1 MKRYLVFILLSIL
14 LIQSSSKVLVVA
26 MWWMKKEYIAQNLCI
41 NKLKPALHCN
51 GKCYLFQKLKD
62 AEQKQRDQMPDLKN
76 FQEFVLIEPEII
88 SLVCLNLTPDKDSG
102 QFINLELNLSQPHL
116 QKTFNPPEV

>member
-1 MKRYLVFILLSIL
+1 M
-14 LIQSSSKVLVVA
+14 
-26 MWWMKKEYIAQNLCI
+26 
-41 NKLKPALHCN
+41 HCN